1 MVRFLEGLP
10 DTLSAAQIGALDKA
24 FHFSGTPNGELAQR
38 WYPLAVRSG
47 YMAARPGMAAFL
59 QKIGR
64 RKLIVPT
71 YQALVKTQQGL
82 AFAKDV
88 FAKAKPGY
96 HPITI
101 ATVEDLLTKAK
112 PEN

>member
-1 MVRFLEGLP
+1 
-10 DTLSAAQIGALDKA
+10 
-24 FHFSGTPNGELAQR
+24 
-38 WYPLAVRSG
+38 
-47 YMAARPGMAAFL
+47 MAAFL
-59 QKIGR
+59 EKIGR

-71 YQALVKTQQGL
+71 YEALVLTKDGL
-82 AFAKDV
+82 AFAQDV

-112 PEN
+112 PAN